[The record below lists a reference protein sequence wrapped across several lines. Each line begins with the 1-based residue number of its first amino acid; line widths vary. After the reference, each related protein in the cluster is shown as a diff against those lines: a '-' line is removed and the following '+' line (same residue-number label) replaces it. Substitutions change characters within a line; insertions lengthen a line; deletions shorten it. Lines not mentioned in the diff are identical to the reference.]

1 MLFYSQCLLIYNKI
15 LSNSVVSLLLRD
27 SWSPRISV
35 EASALAGER
44 LYYWFDCSQWALEQ
58 RVAALENPTVKPAWT
73 ILWLLKYVLKKEH
86 GIYNVYS
93 IFKEFKN
100 HMFCFV
106 LDMVFSIQKIAKFHC
121 PPILLT
127 DKETLGPFTVL
138 FILLYKNINCI
149 YNIKG
154 NIVWSMTFKKSALW
168 QRINSSSYITV
179 YISMFNMVQIW
190 NSCVWSLECNFMLT
204 LCLYTT
210 PC

>member
-44 LYYWFDCSQWALEQ
+44 LYYWFDCPQWAFEQ
-58 RVAALENPTVKPAWT
+58 RVAALENPTVKAAWT
-73 ILWLLKYVLKKEH
+73 ILWLMKYVIKKEH
-86 GIYNVYS
+86 GIYNVNSY
-93 IFKEFKN
+93 FKEFKN
-100 HMFCFV
+100 HIFCFV
-106 LDMVFSIQKIAKFHC
+106 LDMVFSISKIAKFHC

-127 DKETLGPFTVL
+127 DKQTLGPFTVL

-154 NIVWSMTFKKSALW
+154 NMVWSMTYKKSALW
-168 QRINSSSYITV
+168 QRINSSSYIKH
-179 YISMFNMVQIW
+179 FNVQYGS
-190 NSCVWSLECNFMLT
+190 NMKF
-204 LCLYTT
+204 LCIVSGM
-210 PC
+210 